1 MEHNVKLSLQEE
13 VKKDARK
20 IEKEIAGNPALKNV
34 KVSEKMENQLFLR
47 IKEYKKKYVKKP
59 NTEKSAFEI
68 LLEPASDI
76 ACGTNHNAEG
86 LLSEK
91 ERGALSLDRKLL
103 NKKNDEIKLEEVNK
117 KYHKHLNDS
126 NGGTKSRTFHMPRK
140 KRLLVALAA
149 VLVLVAGLSMTSVGS
164 KSYLKTL
171 LDKWAG
177 KQDTQTID
185 VKDMEKQNTEDE
197 KEVSAYAEIR
207 KKLGVVTVRFG
218 YMPKGMKF
226 QNINIDEEQKSAR
239 LFYRYNGQIIR
250 YTIYL
255 NDADSSFGQK
265 KEDKLEGKFTV
276 ETDIE
281 TLTVEEY
288 EMKESEESRFVT
300 NFSYKGVNYQLK
312 GVMDRKDFVKILKN
326 IIYFNKSA

>member
-126 NGGTKSRTFHMPRK
+126 NGAEHFTCPVKSGF
-140 KRLLVALAA
+140 
-149 VLVLVAGLSMTSVGS
+149 
-164 KSYLKTL
+164 
-171 LDKWAG
+171 
-177 KQDTQTID
+177 
-185 VKDMEKQNTEDE
+185 
-197 KEVSAYAEIR
+197 
-207 KKLGVVTVRFG
+207 
-218 YMPKGMKF
+218 
-226 QNINIDEEQKSAR
+226 
-239 LFYRYNGQIIR
+239 
-250 YTIYL
+250 
-255 NDADSSFGQK
+255 
-265 KEDKLEGKFTV
+265 
-276 ETDIE
+276 
-281 TLTVEEY
+281 
-288 EMKESEESRFVT
+288 
-300 NFSYKGVNYQLK
+300 
-312 GVMDRKDFVKILKN
+312 
-326 IIYFNKSA
+326 